1 MSPLDRVTQVSQT
14 KPWPGEIPTHYLYT
28 LGVAG
33 ERFFREIYDN
43 GKLYGAK
50 CPVCDLIYVPPKM
63 YCERCFEELKDWQ
76 EVVNKGSVVT
86 YTVAHIDLDG
96 ARLEEP
102 VILAMISIDGAHGGL
117 VHILDE
123 VKPGDVKIGMKVEV
137 VVKDKADRAGGI
149 HDIKYFR
156 PVK

>member
-14 KPWPGEIPTHYLYT
+14 KPWHGEIPTHYQYT
-28 LGVAG
+28 FGVAG

-50 CPVCDLIYVPPKM
+50 CQGCNLVYVPPKM
-63 YCERCFEELKDWQ
+63 YCEQCFEELKDWQ
-76 EVVNKGSVVT
+76 EVGNKGSVVT
-86 YTVAHIDLDG
+86 YTVAHVGLDG
-96 ARLEEP
+96 SRLEQP
-102 VILAMISIDGAHGGL
+102 VIMAMVLIDGAHGGL
-117 VHILDE
+117 VHMLGE
-123 VKPGDVKIGMKVEV
+123 VKPDAVKIGMKVEAV
-137 VVKDKADRAGGI
+137 IKDKADRTGGI